1 MAIGAE
7 RQKNGRGEK
16 CDFAAKESSLSSPIE
31 WLHPNL
37 QKVPAI
43 TKVGAVRATEKESL
57 IGILALNYELRM
69 RKILIATPV
78 EKSYLK
84 SV

>member
-1 MAIGAE
+1 MWPLAQNGKRMEEVKSAISQ
-7 RQKNGRGEK
+7 QK
-16 CDFAAKESSLSSPIE
+16 SPLSSPIE

-78 EKSYLK
+78 EKFYLK